1 RLATE
6 LAALRLASHPR
17 IVRLYDSL
25 HTPTHLFLV
34 TDLCSGGCLFDRM
47 MDVDMSERQ
56 CATVVRQVAE
66 AVEYLHGVGVV
77 HRDIKLENVL
87 MCSPDPTDFS
97 IKLAD
102 FGSASLPTPRRRHSH
117 IGTVAY
123 MAPEYFAGHPYDEKV
138 DCWAVGVLMYML
150 LSLTSPFGND
160 DNTPGA
166 AEAEQVERITRG
178 DFAPLSGPAWAS
190 KSDASKDLIRRLL
203 QVDPNERLSAAEAM
217 DHPWFD
223 VSGYCVGSVNEMVR
237 LTVLGVAMRVP

>member
-1 RLATE
+1 LLALKAISIALTPTPTRLATE
-6 LAALRLASHPR
+6 LSALRLATHPR
-17 IVRLYDSL
+17 IVRLHDSL
-25 HTPTHLFLV
+25 HTPAHLFLV
-34 TDLCSGGCLFDRM
+34 TDLGAGGCLFDRM

-56 CATVVRQVAE
+56 CATVVRQVVE

-77 HRDIKLENVL
+77 HRDFKVRRLRGPKV
-87 MCSPDPTDFS
+87 
-97 IKLAD
+97 AD

-123 MAPEYFAGHPYDEKV
+123 MAPEFFAGHLYDEKV

-166 AEAEQVERITRG
+166 AEAEQVERISRG
-178 DFAPLSGPAWAS
+178 DFAPFSGPAWAN
-190 KSDASKDLIRRLL
+190 KSDASKDLIRRLF
-203 QVDPNERLSAAEAM
+203 QVNPNERLSAAEAM

-223 VSGYCVGSVNEMVR
+223 VSGCCFGSFNEVS
-237 LTVLGVAMRVP
+237 